1 MASNPTDIAA
11 NDAYRH
17 CLTILARREHSQ
29 QELRNKMQQR
39 GISKD
44 VIDSIILRLITNNY
58 QSDTRFTE
66 VFCRSRVGRKDG
78 VNKIRYQLKQKGI
91 DAALANQFLAQYADD
106 FLHNAQDLIIRKA
119 PRGDISKLFYD
130 IKVKDKITRSL
141 LNKGYDYDTI
151 RLAYTLL
158 KEENR

>member
-1 MASNPTDIAA
+1 MTENEVY
-11 NDAYRH
+11 NR
-17 CLTILARREHSQ
+17 CLALLSRREHSQ
-29 QELRNKMQQR
+29 AELRYKMQQN
-39 GISKD
+39 GVD
-44 VIDSIILRLITNNY
+44 NSIIEKVLKRLDNNNY

-91 DAALANQFLAQYADD
+91 DVALANQFLAQYADD
-106 FLHNAQDLIIRKA
+106 FLQNAQDLIIRKA
-119 PRGDISKLFYD
+119 PRGDISKLFYN

-151 RLAYTLL
+151 RLAFTLL